1 MTRVAL
7 LNDEKGSVT
16 ISLVQI
22 MVNSKEIRSKIK
34 SVRKTKKITLA
45 MKLVAAA
52 KVNRVQK
59 AVLGSRPYTQKI
71 KEIFAGLQTAIAPE
85 DIDHYPLLKKRESEN
100 TILLVSIAA
109 DRGLCGAYNSSVIKA
124 TRKRIGELEAEGKR
138 VLLITIGRK
147 TTVAFG
153 RKEFSERGIELVESF
168 TNLDTMPGP
177 HDANLIVDC
186 ISDLYTSGRVDKVEI
201 ISTKFINMV
210 TSKAMLRNFLPIS
223 TDALD
228 PEDVSHYFEHKYL
241 EPKVEGESGLA
252 SDPMVIFDPDTTGLI
267 NTLLPLYI
275 RNSVY
280 AWLLEASASEQA
292 ARMTAMANAT
302 SNADEVIRKLVL
314 KYNKARQASITQE
327 ISEIVAGAS
336 AQ

>member
-1 MTRVAL
+1 
-7 LNDEKGSVT
+7 
-16 ISLVQI
+16 
-22 MVNSKEIRSKIK
+22 
-34 SVRKTKKITLA
+34 

-71 KEIFAGLQTAIAPE
+71 KEIFAGLQTAIDPE
-85 DIDHYPLLKKRESEN
+85 AIDQFPLLKKREKESAV
-100 TILLVSIAA
+100 LLVSIAA

-124 TRKRIGELEAEGKR
+124 TRKRITELEAEGKK
-138 VLLITIGRK
+138 VVLITIGRK
-147 TTVAFG
+147 TVLALN
-153 RKEFSERGIELVESF
+153 RKEFSERGIEVVESF
-168 TNLDTMPGP
+168 TNLDTMPSP
-177 HDANLIVDC
+177 QEANLIVDC
-186 ISDLYTSGRVDKVEI
+186 ISDLYISGRVDKVEV

-223 TDALD
+223 ADALD

-241 EPKVEGESGLA
+241 EKKAAGETGLA

-314 KYNKARQASITQE
+314 KYNKARQAGITQE
-327 ISEIVAGAS
+327 ISEIVAGAA

>member
-1 MTRVAL
+1 
-7 LNDEKGSVT
+7 
-16 ISLVQI
+16 

-71 KEIFAGLQTAIAPE
+71 KEIFAGLQTAIDPE
-85 DIDHYPLLKKRESEN
+85 AIDQFPLLKKREKESAV
-100 TILLVSIAA
+100 LVVSIAA
-109 DRGLCGAYNSSVIKA
+109 DRGLCGAYNSAVIKA
-124 TRKRIGELEAEGKR
+124 TRKRITELEAEGKK

-147 TTVAFG
+147 TSLAFH
-153 RKEFSERGIELVESF
+153 RKEFTERGIEVVESF
-168 TNLDTMPGP
+168 TNLDTMPSP
-177 HDANLIVDC
+177 QEANLIVDC
-186 ISDLYTSGRVDKVEI
+186 ISDLYISGRVDKVEV

-228 PEDVSHYFEHKYL
+228 PEDVSQYFEHKYL
-241 EPKVEGESGLA
+241 EKKSEGESS

-314 KYNKARQASITQE
+314 KYNKARQAGITQE
-327 ISEIVAGAS
+327 ISEIVAGAA